1 MDASTRKGPVR
12 RRWRY
17 YVTPSGE
24 RPVDTY
30 IDGLTDD
37 DAARVLARMAKIR
50 VQGTSAARHLVE
62 DLWEVRVDGHDV
74 THRILFTEEGS
85 KARILLAIVGFT
97 KKSPKTP
104 PRIIKVALKRRD
116 DWRTRGT

>member
-1 MDASTRKGPVR
+1 MDSSTRRGPVK
-12 RRWRY
+12 RRWRSY
-17 YVTPSGE
+17 ATPSGE

-30 IDGLTDD
+30 LDGLTDD

-50 VQGTSAARHLVE
+50 FEGTSAARHLVE
-62 DLWEVRVDGHDV
+62 DLWEVRVDGIAV

-85 KARILLAIVGFT
+85 KARVLLAIVGFT

-104 PRIIKVALKRRD
+104 SRIIKVALRRRD
-116 DWRTRGT
+116 DWRSRGT